1 MIIQDILSTVPP
13 IPQNQQNLS
22 LFLNRNFTVSS
33 CLFVESSGWE
43 LIGNVFLLAKV
54 TQIF

>member
-1 MIIQDILSTVPP
+1 MIMQEILSTVPP
-13 IPQNQQNLS
+13 ILQNQQNLS

-33 CLFVESSGWE
+33 CLLVESSGWE
-43 LIGNVFLLAKV
+43 LISDVFLLAKV

>member
-1 MIIQDILSTVPP
+1 MIMQEILSTVPP

-22 LFLNRNFTVSS
+22 LFLNRNFTVPS
-33 CLFVESSGWE
+33 CLLVESSGWE
-43 LIGNVFLLAKV
+43 LISDVFLLAKV